1 MPKIICPNCASLAV
15 RVGLI
20 DGYKFYCSRCGWN
33 HEIVRRE
40 LSTTIK
46 VSLFLTSLGPIFAVL
61 MRVKNPGAG
70 SMWIAVL
77 LAFSGLPLYYAL
89 SALRQIRTLK
99 NLSFHPANQETRDV
113 AISESSLDSISKTTT
128 FKDRQ
133 FPELVLLPRPRSLK
147 LSWRG
152 RGYFVF
158 ALLVLGVYT
167 LYVLPAALNEF
178 HNPHSKRGSFWTL
191 FLPAALIYG
200 YSFGFFRNRLRERQ
214 LLANGEIVS
223 GYVTS
228 QNNGR
233 YYQYIQYCFHLPGGR
248 IVTSECTDASRSLY
262 EGVTVPVFYNPDDP
276 TRSIPLDCSLTK
288 IVVNPS

>member
-1 MPKIICPNCASLAV
+1 MCPQCASPAV

-40 LSTTIK
+40 LSTTIR
-46 VSLFLTSLGPIFAVL
+46 VSLFLTSLGPVFAVL

-70 SMWIAVL
+70 SMWLGVL

-89 SALRQIRTLK
+89 SALRQIHTLK
-99 NLSFHPANQETRDV
+99 SLSFQLANQQTRAV
-113 AISESSLDSISKTTT
+113 AISESPPDSISKTTA

-133 FPELVLLPRPRSLK
+133 FPELASLSRPRNLK

-178 HNPHSKRGSFWTL
+178 HNPYSKPGKDWTL
-191 FLPAALIYG
+191 LLPAALIYG

-214 LLANGEIVS
+214 LLANGEITS

-233 YYQYIQYCFHLPGGR
+233 YNQSIQYCFHLPGGR
-248 IVTSECTDASRSLY
+248 IVTSGCIDASRSLY
-262 EGVTVPVFYNPDDP
+262 EGMTVPVFYNPDDP
-276 TRSIPLDCSLTK
+276 KRSIPLDCSLTK
-288 IVVNPS
+288 IIVPLPSQF